1 MIDFEIPESIQTQ
14 AAMSR
19 QMAAQVMRPAARRLD
34 EHEGEKPWDYINL
47 TWPFVQSQTAA
58 SLERA
63 ARQRAPAES
72 SERKPSYFC
81 RTLVHMVE
89 MLAWGDMGIYLCTP
103 GGRLGE
109 TALFSAGTPEQQ
121 ERFLRR
127 FTTGEPKWGAM
138 AITEPGAGSDIAAI
152 QTAAALDP
160 AANEWVLN
168 GEKIFVTNGL
178 MAAQET
184 EGFVVVWATVDRAAG
199 RAGIKP
205 FVVERGTPG
214 MKVVKVERKLGI
226 RASDTAAI
234 VFQDCR
240 VPYAN
245 MLGSAEVQD
254 RRHGEGFKRVL
265 AAFDVSRP
273 VVAAAA
279 IGIGRAALELGRE
292 KLAEQGIEIQYDR
305 PAHRLLAVQ
314 RDVLEMESRLHAAWL
329 LTLRAAWLVD
339 MGRPNALEASM
350 AKAAAGRVVTWV
362 TQKGVELLGPPGYS
376 CKLLAEKWMRDAKIT
391 DLFEGTG
398 QINTLIVARHI
409 LGYTRHELK

>member
-1 MIDFEIPESIQTQ
+1 MIDFEIPESIQQ
-14 AAMSR
+14 QIAMSR
-19 QMAAQVMRPAARRLD
+19 QVAEQVMRPAARRLD

-47 TWPFVQSQTAA
+47 MWPFAQRQTAA

-63 ARQRAPAES
+63 ARQRAPSES
-72 SERKPSYFC
+72 GERKPSYFC
-81 RTLVHMVE
+81 RTLVHRVE

-152 QTAAALDP
+152 QTTAALDP

-214 MKVVKVERKLGI
+214 MKVVKVEHKLGI

-240 VPYAN
+240 IPSAN
-245 MLGSAEVQD
+245 LLGGPEVQD
-254 RRHGEGFKRVL
+254 RQQSEGFKRAL

-279 IGIGRAALELGRE
+279 IGIGRAALELTRE
-292 KLAEQGIEIQYDR
+292 KLAEQGIEIRYDL

-314 RDVLEMESRLHAAWL
+314 RDVLEMESRLRAAWL

-339 MGRPNALEASM
+339 AGRPNTLEASM
-350 AKAAAGRVVTWV
+350 AKVAAGRAVTWV